1 MIVERSMHP
10 DWLSNAYVIAAAPGE
25 PAAFVDSGAPLEPL
39 LEAVS
44 RHELRPTHLLTTHG
58 HHDHVDGH
66 ARLLEEFDLD
76 VLAHPADGVE
86 AASDLDHGM
95 VVEVG
100 DLRVKALHTPGHSPG
115 HLAFVADGAC
125 FTADVLFRD
134 SVGGTRHAFDQVRSS
149 VMDVLM
155 QLPRDTAVYPGH
167 TDETTI
173 GREWEENPFVR
184 VWRGIDPEGT
194 EPCRVGGEEATLVV
208 WSPDY
213 DGKGKAW
220 VRFADG
226 RDVIIGGSNVERL

>member
-10 DWLSNAYVIAAAPGE
+10 EWLSNAYLIAAAPGA

-44 RHELRPTHLLTTHG
+44 RHDLRPTHLLTTHG

-66 ARLLEEFDLD
+66 ARLLQEYDLD
-76 VLAHPADGVE
+76 VLAHPAEGVE
-86 AASDLDHGM
+86 TATDLEHGS

-100 DLRVKALHTPGHSPG
+100 DLRVEALHTPGHSPG
-115 HLAFVADGAC
+115 HLALAVDGVC

-134 SVGGTRHAFDQVRSS
+134 SVGGTRDAFGQVRSS

-155 QLPRDTAVYPGH
+155 KLPPDTAVYPGH

-184 VWRGIDPEGT
+184 VWRGVDPEGT
-194 EPCRVGGEEATLVV
+194 EPVRAAGG
-208 WSPDY
+208 
-213 DGKGKAW
+213 
-220 VRFADG
+220 G
-226 RDVIIGGSNVERL
+226 R